1 MPERYLFGG
10 RDANKD
16 GCISH
21 FSLIGCE
28 IQEWEMHYISAQF
41 IVNFT
46 ILALPIQCN
55 AIYIANI
62 AYTILYK

>member
-1 MPERYLFGG
+1 MQERYLFFG

-16 GCISH
+16 GYISH
-21 FSLIGCE
+21 FSLMGCK
-28 IQEWEMHYISAQF
+28 IQEWEMNYILAHF

-62 AYTILYK
+62 AYTFLYK